1 MQKQKIQYLIS
12 YITLAFLLIGQ
23 YVPSFVYAAP
33 NDPTTIVGIKKSR
46 TSKILDNFKN
56 QEKVLLFENIPFSS
70 DDELGIFNAEKK
82 MNSLS
87 DVLKRIESSKDQYK
101 EQKRIVTREKITL
114 KRTIAELDTSISETE
129 QSIKDTEDRISEK
142 NREIAQYSVHIEELQ
157 QKIIDNKEIILEYLT
172 YIYTKGDLIYS
183 QTQDIDVMK
192 SIILNDGDI
201 SDILNDIHYK
211 SLLET
216 AGQNFIEQH
225 RSLVKEYYY
234 NKESLKK
241 EKIEYLRLK
250 NELITKNRDLLG
262 QKEYKEQLL
271 EVTKWQEALFNQY
284 IATKQQSEENI
295 QNRLSN
301 ISEEYTNIFAKL
313 GDKYKC
319 DVVGTGSVRA
329 ITENTASGYTFTDS
343 GTLLDS
349 CSDLQKFYASEKQLI
364 DYPIDEDLRNPL
376 IWPVAATRLSTYFHD
391 EWYYK
396 ALGSEHE
403 AIDIPMPQS
412 SDIIAPTAGY
422 VYFINPPTKGGYGYM
437 ALKHANGFVSVYGHI
452 SEVLV
457 NKFDFVQ
464 AGQLFARSGGAPG
477 TPGAGV
483 MTSGAH
489 LHFELYKN
497 RESIDP
503 LRYFDLTRLRY
514 DSLDGK
520 YRYKFIEDL
529 KARYGAKTNISKYS
543 TFLIAGSS
551 EIERQKYFLAN
562 YAVPAFADVDVWTE
576 EAVGAKLDPS
586 FLMCIGLAESNLGH
600 HLKTAYNVGNVGNVD
615 SGGTYDF
622 PNAREGIYW
631 MAKTLNNKYLGKYQS
646 IDKLSRWG
654 NKTGSIYASSSTNWH
669 NNIVRCLSALKGRF
683 IEDDFQ
689 FRLANDTEIE

>member
-1 MQKQKIQYLIS
+1 MQKHNIQTIF
-12 YITLAFLLIGQ
+12 TAFILSVFCVHI
-23 YVPSFVYAAP
+23 YAPAFVYAAES
-33 NDPTTIVGIKKSR
+33 DPTTIVGIKKSR
-46 TSKILDNFKN
+46 TSKILDTFKN
-56 QEKVLLFENIPFSS
+56 QEKVLLFENVPFSS
-70 DDELGIFNAEKK
+70 DDELGIFNAERK
-82 MNSLS
+82 MNSLG
-87 DVLKRIESSKDQYK
+87 DILKRLQSSKEQYK

-114 KRTIAELDTSISETE
+114 KRTISELDASINETE
-129 QSIKDTEDRISEK
+129 QSISDTEDRISEK
-142 NREIAQYSVHIEELQ
+142 NREIAQYAQHIEELQ
-157 QKIIDNKEIILEYLT
+157 QKITVNKEAILRYLT
-172 YIYTKGDLIYS
+172 YIYSKWDLIYDDS
-183 QTQDIDVMK
+183 QNVDIMR

-211 SLLET
+211 SILEVT
-216 AGQNFIEQH
+216 GQNFIEQH
-225 RSLVKEYYY
+225 RSLIKEYYY

-271 EVTKWQEALFNQY
+271 EMTKWQEALFNQY

-295 QNRLSN
+295 QGRLTN
-301 ISEEYTNIFAKL
+301 ISDEYTNIFAKL

-319 DVVGTGSVRA
+319 DVVGTGSVQA
-329 ITENTASGYTFTDS
+329 ITTNTASGYTFTDS
-343 GTLLDS
+343 GNLLDS
-349 CSDLQKFYASEKQLI
+349 CSDLQKFYAAEKQLI

-376 IWPVAATRLSTYFHD
+376 IWPVAASRISTYFHD

-412 SDIIAPTAGY
+412 SDIVAPTAGY
-422 VYFINPPTKGGYGYM
+422 VYFINPPTKSGYGYI

-457 NKFDFVQ
+457 NKFDFVD
-464 AGQLFARSGGAPG
+464 AGKIFARSGGAPG

-503 LRYFDLTRLRY
+503 LRYLDLTRLRY
-514 DSLDGK
+514 DSIEGK
-520 YRYKFIEDL
+520 YRYKFVEDL
-529 KARYGAKTNISKYS
+529 KARYGNKTNISKYS

-551 EIERQKYFLAN
+551 EVERQKYLLAN
-562 YAVPAFADVDVWTE
+562 YAVPAFANVDVWTE

-586 FLMCIGLAESNLGH
+586 FLMCIGLAESNLGN
-600 HLKTAYNVGNVGNVD
+600 HLKTAYNVWNIGNTD
-615 SGGTYDF
+615 SGGTYEF
-622 PNAREGIYW
+622 TSAREGIYW

-654 NKTGSIYASSSTNWH
+654 NKTGSIYASSSANWH
-669 NNIVRCLSALKGRF
+669 NNVVRCLSALKGRF
-683 IEDDFQ
+683 IEDNFQ
-689 FRLANDTEIE
+689 FRLADDTEIE